1 MSFKDLNN
9 LDQEKFIAKLVFQTL
24 QEMGGQAERS
34 EIREHILGIN
44 ED

>member
-9 LDQEKFIAKLVFQTL
+9 LEKEKFIAKLVFQTL
-24 QEMGGQAERS
+24 QEMGGQAEHP
-34 EIREHILGIN
+34 EIRERMLGIN